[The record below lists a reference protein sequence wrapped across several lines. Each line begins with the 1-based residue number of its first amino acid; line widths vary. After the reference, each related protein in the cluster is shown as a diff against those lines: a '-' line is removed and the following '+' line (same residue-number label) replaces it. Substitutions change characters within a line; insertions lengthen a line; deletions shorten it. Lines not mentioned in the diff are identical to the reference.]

1 MLYRLSKNKL
11 SSIIWFVL
19 CVAISLSCL
28 LPYLFHPERNGQ
40 YAETFSSSLLGDL
53 SKSNRYPDL
62 INETLSKG
70 HNPFLY
76 SVSTVHHRIP
86 LRLPMPPAWISF
98 VLLLF
103 AGQQLLHG
111 HKQRRENEI
120 AYLNHY
126 IIRYIHDQD
135 GETYHPFLF

>member
-1 MLYRLSKNKL
+1 MLYRLSKNKP

-28 LPYLFHPERNGQ
+28 LPVSLHPERNGQ
-40 YAETFSSSLLGDL
+40 YAGTSSLLENQ
-53 SKSNRYPDL
+53 KQSNRYPDF
-62 INETLSKG
+62 IHETLSKEN
-70 HNPFLY
+70 NPFLY
-76 SVSTVHHRIP
+76 SVSKTHQRIP

-103 AGQQLLHG
+103 AGQPLLHG
-111 HKQRRENEI
+111 SKRGKENEI

>member
-1 MLYRLSKNKL
+1 MLYRLSKNKPC
-11 SSIIWFVL
+11 SIIWFVL

-28 LPYLFHPERNGQ
+28 LPGPLHLERNGQ
-40 YAETFSSSLLGDL
+40 YAGTSSLLENQ
-53 SKSNRYPDL
+53 KQSNPYPDF
-62 INETLSKG
+62 IYETLSKG

-76 SVSTVHHRIP
+76 SLSMTHHRIP
-86 LRLPMPPAWISF
+86 LRLPIPPAWISF
-98 VLLLF
+98 VLLLV
-103 AGQQLLHG
+103 AGQLLYG
-111 HKQRRENEI
+111 SKRRKENEI